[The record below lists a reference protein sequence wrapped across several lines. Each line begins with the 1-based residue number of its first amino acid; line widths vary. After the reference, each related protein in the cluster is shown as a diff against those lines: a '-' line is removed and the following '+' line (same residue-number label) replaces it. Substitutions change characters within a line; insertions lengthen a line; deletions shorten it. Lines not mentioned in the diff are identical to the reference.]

1 MDFELNR
8 SQKEI
13 QKAAAEFA
21 RGEFDKEVALELDRT
36 GAFPVKIQKKAAE
49 LGFIGVHFDE
59 AVDGGG
65 LGLLDAVLTAEAF
78 CRQDSGIGVALM
90 LAGHGAECLLRAG
103 PSGLRKRWL
112 SKVALGECRCAGAF
126 SETGV
131 GPDMKGMETTAVSA
145 GDEWVLSGIKSNVFQ
160 IDSPGFFVVLCRTDS
175 EGASETGLSQILVE
189 ADRKGLSW
197 ESAGAKL
204 GMRMLST
211 GDLRLSDIRV
221 PRENLVGKEGRGAAQ
236 FRGYR
241 QELSILT
248 AGMSLGIAQ
257 GAFDRAL
264 VHTKS
269 RVQFG
274 RKIAAF
280 EITRC
285 KLADMAVRVQ
295 SARWLTYQ
303 AAGGFDRGRVSP
315 MAAAMARTCAAET
328 AVAVADEALQL
339 MGGYG
344 YMTEYEVEHFY
355 RDAKVLALFGG
366 GWEKNVIADAVIGR
380 LK

>member
-1 MDFELNR
+1 MDFELTR

-21 RGEFDKEVALELDRT
+21 RGEFDKELALELDRT
-36 GAFPVKIQKKAAE
+36 GAFPAKIQKKAAE

-103 PSGLRKRWL
+103 SSDLRRRWL

-131 GPDMKGMETTAVSA
+131 GPAMEGMETTAVSA
-145 GDEWVLSGIKSNVFQ
+145 GDEWVLRGIKSNVFE
-160 IDSPGFFVVLCRTDS
+160 IDSSGFFVVLCRTDS
-175 EGASETGLSQILVE
+175 EGASETGLSLILVE
-189 ADRKGLSW
+189 ADRKGLSR

-204 GMRMLST
+204 GMRMLSV
-211 GDLRLSDIRV
+211 GDLRMSDVRV
-221 PRENLVGKEGRGAAQ
+221 PYDHRVGKEGKGAAQ
-236 FRGYR
+236 FREYR
-241 QELSILT
+241 QELSVLL

-303 AAGGFDRGRVSP
+303 AAWGFDRGRLSP
-315 MAAAMARTCAAET
+315 IEAAMARTCAADA

-366 GWEKNVIADAVIGR
+366 GSEKNDVADAVIGR